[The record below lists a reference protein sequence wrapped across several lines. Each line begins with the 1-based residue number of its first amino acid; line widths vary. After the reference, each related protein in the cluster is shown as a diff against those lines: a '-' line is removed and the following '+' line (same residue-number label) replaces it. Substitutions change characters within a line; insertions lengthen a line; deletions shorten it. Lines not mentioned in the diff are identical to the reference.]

1 MSEQNGCEKLNR
13 RDFELLGQ
21 VFTAEIQDILP
32 AQIGKS
38 KSVKSLQERGF
49 IEPYERILPGRFPV
63 RVSGWALTH
72 AGRIAYCQN
81 CSDPKHQ

>member
-1 MSEQNGCEKLNR
+1 MSGENGCEKLNK

-21 VFTAEIQDILP
+21 VFTAEIQNILP

-38 KSVKSLQERGF
+38 RPVKSLQERGF
-49 IEPYERILPGRFPV
+49 IEPYERILPRRFPV
-63 RVSGWALTH
+63 RVSGWALTE
-72 AGRIAYCQN
+72 AGRITYCQN